1 LLAANSP
8 AIDLLLK
15 GPGMPVLRLKPHL
28 AAHVVSPEEVALLGE
43 SGRFALR
50 GKVYAAVVPLLDGKR
65 SDDAIVARLRG
76 RIAPELVYYALGELE
91 AKGYA
96 APTGS
101 PSTDPASDAWWSGR
115 GVATPVSS
123 ARLVDAGAHRPALA
137 ALRRALGT
145 GRSTRRDATRDL
157 VVVATGDYL
166 DERIEKSIRA
176 ALPGACHVLPVR
188 LAGATIWIGPLL
200 DAKTAG
206 LFKVLLRRLKANRP
220 ADVAARTR
228 GAGFPLLPVQGL
240 PATFDLAGAWIAS
253 AVSAIAAG
261 TPPPALE
268 HGVITLDPWTLETA
282 RHSLSISVGTAK
294 RDPGAEIVLSAA
306 PKRFTADGGHR
317 TCPPQETLARLERV
331 VSPITGIVP
340 DVTKMPMPGG
350 DIHVYHCMQ
359 VYEGIRFNPRANR
372 VLGRPGGA
380 AGKGASDLQA
390 RVSCLAEA
398 VERYSCGLQGNE
410 KRRRGRLSEIDEP
423 AIDPRDLLL
432 FSDAQYSDRDASNRV
447 HGRGFNWVPV
457 RFDPGRSID
466 WSPAWSLTHRR
477 RVWLPTA
484 FCYYGY
490 RTPRDHEFCHGDS
503 NGCAAGNTLEE
514 AIQQGFFELVE
525 RDACALWWY
534 NRARRP
540 GIDLASF
547 DDPFFAAM
555 TAAHAVAGRDLVAL
569 DITSDLGIPAV
580 IAVSWRRRDG
590 GRIHFGLGCHLE
602 PRLAV
607 SRALAELNQGMA
619 PEFSKPGK
627 DGAGAIDGAHARWL
641 EEATIANQP
650 YLQPTAGLQRLA
662 SDFVDRSTSDVR
674 DDLLA
679 SVELLRGKGLEM
691 IVLDHTRSDLGFP
704 VARVV
709 VPGLRHFWGRYAP
722 GRLYDVPVERGW
734 VERPLAESELNPIP
748 YFL

>member
-1 LLAANSP
+1 
-8 AIDLLLK
+8 
-15 GPGMPVLRLKPHL
+15 
-28 AAHVVSPEEVALLGE
+28 
-43 SGRFALR
+43 
-50 GKVYAAVVPLLDGKR
+50 
-65 SDDAIVARLRG
+65 
-76 RIAPELVYYALGELE
+76 
-91 AKGYA
+91 
-96 APTGS
+96 
-101 PSTDPASDAWWSGR
+101 
-115 GVATPVSS
+115 
-123 ARLVDAGAHRPALA
+123 
-137 ALRRALGT
+137 
-145 GRSTRRDATRDL
+145 
-157 VVVATGDYL
+157 
-166 DERIEKSIRA
+166 
-176 ALPGACHVLPVR
+176 
-188 LAGATIWIGPLL
+188 
-200 DAKTAG
+200 
-206 LFKVLLRRLKANRP
+206 
-220 ADVAARTR
+220 
-228 GAGFPLLPVQGL
+228 
-240 PATFDLAGAWIAS
+240 
-253 AVSAIAAG
+253 
-261 TPPPALE
+261 
-268 HGVITLDPWTLETA
+268 
-282 RHSLSISVGTAK
+282 
-294 RDPGAEIVLSAA
+294 
-306 PKRFTADGGHR
+306 
-317 TCPPQETLARLERV
+317 
-331 VSPITGIVP
+331 
-340 DVTKMPMPGG
+340 
-350 DIHVYHCMQ
+350 
-359 VYEGIRFNPRANR
+359 
-372 VLGRPGGA
+372 
-380 AGKGASDLQA
+380 
-390 RVSCLAEA
+390 
-398 VERYSCGLQGNE
+398 
-410 KRRRGRLSEIDEP
+410 
-423 AIDPRDLLL
+423 
-432 FSDAQYSDRDASNRV
+432 
-447 HGRGFNWVPV
+447 V

-466 WSPAWSLTHRR
+466 WSPAWSLTHHR

-580 IAVSWRRRDG
+580 IAVSCRRRDG

-650 YLQPTAGLQRLA
+650 YLQPTAGRQRLA

-691 IVLDHTRSDLGFP
+691 IVLDHTRSDVGFP